1 VLVSVVALPLLVSC
15 ERETPCSASFHQPHA
30 ATPSRGIAGAWL
42 LIICDAFSAASCA
55 TRGRPRARRGVGA
68 VEVVGALPLAVRLV
82 DRSLPLAQEN
92 RAIYLNAACVYAG
105 GLGDAD
111 RALEMVR
118 AAVEGG
124 WPDPEQI
131 RTDDDLTLLY
141 GNPEFQALFDRPAP
155 DGEPSKESDRATG

>member
-1 VLVSVVALPLLVSC
+1 VTRLP
-15 ERETPCSASFHQPHA
+15 EPEGDPARHA
-30 ATPSRGIAGAWL
+30 YVWAHANA
-42 LIICDAFSAASCA
+42 IINAYHL
-55 TRGRPRARRGVGA
+55 
-68 VEVVGALPLAVRLV
+68 GALPLAVRLV

>member
-1 VLVSVVALPLLVSC
+1 LQLAPHLYNPSLQRRVPGAT
-15 ERETPCSASFHQPHA
+15 RAGRRPHA
-30 ATPSRGIAGAWL
+30 GTLQSLTIWERVTRLPQPEGDPARHAYVWAHANA
-42 LIICDAFSAASCA
+42 IINAYHL
-55 TRGRPRARRGVGA
+55 
-68 VEVVGALPLAVRLV
+68 GALPLAVRLV